1 MLMQLSLCGQE
12 PETALKSALAS
23 VKFYVQQKELDQS
36 LLHSKLEGKI
46 ARVQEACKRKLQV
59 VTPYLASLRVHLHD
73 SRVAF
78 ILGRKLNIGVI
89 SWLSRWLDT
98 RPGRDR
104 LFSSVTQVTAM
115 QRDSISSIQLVDH
128 SNESAR
134 SGCKG
139 CII

>member
-59 VTPYLASLRVHLHD
+59 GTPSLASLIVLLHD
-73 SRVAF
+73 SLVPF
-78 ILGRKLNIGVI
+78 ILGRKTFMGVI
-89 SWLSRWLDT
+89 SWQSRFAQ
-98 RPGRDR
+98 DR
-104 LFSSVTQVTAM
+104 LFFREGSSVTQFTAHAARLYFFNPTVTGPL
-115 QRDSISSIQLVDH
+115 QLTTLM
-128 SNESAR
+128 
-134 SGCKG
+134 C
-139 CII
+139 

>member
-59 VTPYLASLRVHLHD
+59 VTPYLTSLIVLLHD
-73 SRVAF
+73 ILVPFS
-78 ILGRKLNIGVI
+78 LGRKTFMRVI
-89 SWLSRWLDT
+89 SWQSRFAQYKT
-98 RPGRDR
+98 RPKQVILLCHTRHYPCSET
-104 LFSSVTQVTAM
+104 LF
-115 QRDSISSIQLVDH
+115 LH
-128 SNESAR
+128 S
-134 SGCKG
+134 K
-139 CII
+139 